1 CAAPWC
7 AGVALPPQPAKTHTS
22 RTQGAMRRTP
32 RCYADPARPVRPLPS
47 MAVTVADRVKQD
59 VVVAMK
65 EGDRDRVQALRLILS
80 ELQKAAKEGDGDETA
95 VLRRERKRRQESA
108 RAFRDGGRD
117 ELATAEETEAG
128 IIDAYLPAELSDE
141 ELDAIVAGAIA
152 ETGAVEMK
160 QMGTAMKAA

>member
-1 CAAPWC
+1 
-7 AGVALPPQPAKTHTS
+7 
-22 RTQGAMRRTP
+22 
-32 RCYADPARPVRPLPS
+32 

-65 EGDRDRVQALRLILS
+65 EGDKDRVQALRLILS

-117 ELATAEETEAG
+117 ELATAEESEAE
-128 IIDAYLPAELSDE
+128 IIGTYLPAEISDE
-141 ELDAIVAGAIA
+141 ELDSIVAAAIA

-160 QMGTAMKAA
+160 QMGVAMKAAMAKVGGRADGSRVSAKVKEALS

>member
-1 CAAPWC
+1 
-7 AGVALPPQPAKTHTS
+7 
-22 RTQGAMRRTP
+22 
-32 RCYADPARPVRPLPS
+32 

-108 RAFRDGGRD
+108 RAFREGGRD
-117 ELATAEETEAG
+117 ELATAEESEAE
-128 IIDAYLPAELSDE
+128 IIGTYLPAEISDE
-141 ELDAIVAGAIA
+141 ELDSIVAAAIA

-160 QMGTAMKAA
+160 QMGVAMKAAMAKVGGRADGSRVSAKVKEALA

>member
-1 CAAPWC
+1 
-7 AGVALPPQPAKTHTS
+7 
-22 RTQGAMRRTP
+22 
-32 RCYADPARPVRPLPS
+32 

-65 EGDRDRVQALRLILS
+65 EGDKDRVQALRLILS

-108 RAFRDGGRD
+108 RAFREGGRD
-117 ELATAEETEAG
+117 ELATAEESEAE
-128 IIDAYLPAELSDE
+128 IIGTYLPAELSDA
-141 ELDAIVAGAIA
+141 ELDSIVAEAIA

-160 QMGTAMKAA
+160 QMGVAMKAAMAKAGGRADGSRVSAKVKEALA

>member
-1 CAAPWC
+1 
-7 AGVALPPQPAKTHTS
+7 
-22 RTQGAMRRTP
+22 
-32 RCYADPARPVRPLPS
+32 

-65 EGDRDRVQALRLILS
+65 EGDKDRVQALRLILS

-117 ELATAEETEAG
+117 ELATAEESEAE
-128 IIDAYLPAELSDE
+128 IIGTYLPAEISDE
-141 ELDAIVAGAIA
+141 ELDSIVAAAIA

-160 QMGTAMKAA
+160 QMGVAMKAAMAKVGGRADGSRVSAKVKEALA

>member
-1 CAAPWC
+1 
-7 AGVALPPQPAKTHTS
+7 
-22 RTQGAMRRTP
+22 
-32 RCYADPARPVRPLPS
+32 
-47 MAVTVADRVKQD
+47 
-59 VVVAMK
+59 MK
-65 EGDRDRVQALRLILS
+65 EGDKDRVQALRMILS

-117 ELATAEETEAG
+117 ELAAAEETEAG

-141 ELDAIVAGAIA
+141 ELDAIA

-160 QMGTAMKAA
+160 QMGTAMKAAMAKVAGRADGSRVSAKVKEALS

>member
-1 CAAPWC
+1 
-7 AGVALPPQPAKTHTS
+7 
-22 RTQGAMRRTP
+22 
-32 RCYADPARPVRPLPS
+32 

-108 RAFRDGGRD
+108 RAFREGGRD
-117 ELATAEETEAG
+117 ELATAEEAEAE
-128 IIDAYLPAELSDE
+128 IIGTYLPAELSDS
-141 ELDAIVAGAIA
+141 ELDSIVAAAIA

-160 QMGTAMKAA
+160 QMGVAMKAAMAHVDGRADGSRVSAKVKEALS